1 MNAMLSEWMAVER
14 NRIAV
19 MEQWPEE
26 PRKEA
31 GLAAARSSL
40 DNLARNMRKG
50 CSVAYVTYP
59 CMRQTP
65 IEIPR
70 AQGIRRPAYGLAA

>member
-1 MNAMLSEWMAVER
+1 MVSEWMAMER
-14 NRIAV
+14 YRIAV
-19 MEQWPEE
+19 MELWPEG

-40 DNLARNMRKG
+40 DSLARNMREG
-50 CSVAYVTYP
+50 CSFACVTYP
-59 CMRQTP
+59 YMGQTP

-70 AQGIRRPAYGLAA
+70 ARRICRPACGLAA

>member
-1 MNAMLSEWMAVER
+1 MVSEWMAVER

-19 MEQWPEE
+19 MELWPEG
-26 PRKEA
+26 PLKEA

-40 DNLARNMRKG
+40 ESLACNTRQG
-50 CSVAYVTYP
+50 CSCGCMAYP
-59 CMRQTP
+59 RKRPNP

-70 AQGIRRPAYGLAA
+70 AEEIRRPAYGLAA

>member
-1 MNAMLSEWMAVER
+1 MVGEWMAVER

-19 MEQWPEE
+19 MELWPEG

-40 DNLARNMRKG
+40 ESLAWNMREG
-50 CSVAYVTYP
+50 CSFACVIYP

-65 IEIPR
+65 IEIPH
-70 AQGIRRPAYGLAA
+70 AQRIRRPAYGLAA